1 MKNIVLKT
9 IVFALVLTTTNSCF
23 KDLDTSPI
31 DKDILTSENFYKQ
44 DGAYKAVLAKIYAGL
59 ATTGQEGPA
68 GQGDLGGIDEGFSS
82 YLRQYWYQ
90 QELTTDEAVVGWA
103 DATIKD
109 FHDMD
114 WTPADVF
121 INAFYNRIFYQI
133 GICNEFLRQ
142 TSDEALNRRNTSS
155 QLKKEIQAYKYEVR
169 FMRAL
174 SYWHAL
180 DEFRN
185 VPFITEED
193 EVGAFNPRRIEANQ
207 LFKYIESELLD
218 IENKIATVRTNEYA
232 RADQGAVWM
241 LLAKLYLN
249 AKQYTGEEKFTECLT
264 YSKKVINGGYTLEPE
279 FAKLFL
285 ADNDHN
291 NEIIFPI
298 AFDGLST
305 QTWGGTTFIIRAGLG
320 GNLNPLEG
328 SGVKNGWQGTRTT
341 KQIVEKF
348 GEIGGVIVDF
358 FHRTSK
364 PQVYIFGDFQEN
376 KIDENFALTDS
387 NGDRIYKGYQ
397 YFEDSNATIKIA
409 PYPSIDPAYGDSD
422 TDGVCEFG
430 GNAIPIGDSG
440 FYYIE
445 FNDNDKTYK
454 IEKREWV
461 ASGSALSN
469 DIGFEYDVET
479 GYLKLSA
486 NLYAGDLYFTTTGTD
501 AIKLGDTDG
510 DGVLEESGENITI
523 TDAGPVDIFLDL
535 RKEEFIYK
543 ISSTSYDRRGIFG
556 TTGQSL
562 DIDDIS
568 DFNQGYAVLK
578 FKNITS
584 TGEPGSNTEFPD
596 TDFPLFRLADAY
608 LMASEAI
615 LRGAT
620 GGTKADA
627 VEYFNKV
634 RARAYKSTLANLSE
648 NDLNLQEIL
657 DERARE
663 FMWECHR
670 RTDLVR
676 FGQFTTD
683 KYLWQWKGGI
693 KEGQSVGEYRNIFPI
708 PSKDV
713 NNNSNL
719 IQNPGY

>member
-1 MKNIVLKT
+1 MKNIISKIILFFL
-9 IVFALVLTTTNSCF
+9 VFTTANSCF
-23 KDLDTSPI
+23 KDLDTVPI
-31 DKDILTSENFYKQ
+31 DKDILTSEVFYTQ
-44 DGAYKAVLAKIYAGL
+44 DGAYRAVLAKIYAGL

-68 GQGDLGGIDEGFSS
+68 GEGDLGGIDEGFSS

-109 FHDMD
+109 FHYMK

-142 TSDEALNRRNTSS
+142 TSAEALDRRNTSDA
-155 QLKKEIQAYKYEVR
+155 LRKEIEEYRYEAR

-193 EVGAFNPRRIEANQ
+193 EVGAFNPKRIEAKD

-218 IENKIATVRTNEYA
+218 IEDKIAPVRTNEYA

-249 AKQYTGEEKFTECLT
+249 AKQYIGEEKYTECLT
-264 YSKKVINGGYTLEPE
+264 YSKKVMNGGYTLEPE
-279 FAKLFL
+279 FANLFL

-291 NEIIFPI
+291 DEIIFPI

-348 GEIGGVIVDF
+348 GEIGGVIIDF
-358 FHRTSK
+358 NKRISH
-364 PQVYIFGDFQEN
+364 PQVYIVGSFMGDT
-376 KIDENFALTDS
+376 ISTDFALTDA
-387 NGDRIYKGYQ
+387 NKDKIYKGYQ
-397 YFEDSNATIKIA
+397 YFENDNSTFVIA
-409 PYPSIDPAYGDSD
+409 PYPSLNPVYGDSD
-422 TDGVCEFG
+422 GDGKLEFG
-430 GNAIPIGDSG
+430 GDPLVVEKAG

-445 FNDNDKTYK
+445 FNNNDKTYK
-454 IEKREWV
+454 IEKRNWV
-461 ASGSALSN
+461 ASGTALT
-469 DIGFEYDVET
+469 DEIAFVYDKDLNM
-479 GYLKLSA
+479 LKLSA
-486 NLYAGDLYFTTTGTD
+486 NLSEGDLYFKANDSDTIT
-501 AIKLGDTDG
+501 LGDENADG
-510 DGVLEESGENITI
+510 FLEENGGHIVITQ
-523 TDAGPVDIFLDL
+523 AGPVEIFLDL
-535 RKEEFIYK
+535 SKEEFIYK
-543 ISSTSYDRRGIFG
+543 IASTSYDRRGIFG
-556 TTGQSL
+556 TNGQSL
-562 DIDDIS
+562 DIDDIT

-584 TGEPGSNTEFPD
+584 TGEKGSNSEFPD

-608 LMASEAI
+608 LMATEAI

-620 GGTKADA
+620 GGTKSEA

-634 RARAYKSTLANLSE
+634 RARAFKSDLANLPEE
-648 NDLNLQEIL
+648 NLNLQEVL

-663 FMWECHR
+663 FMWEAQR
-670 RTDLVR
+670 RTDLIR

-693 KEGQSVGEYRNIFPI
+693 KEGQAVEDYRKIFPI
-708 PSKDV
+708 PSKDL
-713 NNNSNL
+713 NNNPNL
-719 IQNPGY
+719 RQNEGY

>member
-1 MKNIVLKT
+1 MKNIISKL
-9 IVFALVLTTTNSCF
+9 IILSILILFSNGCF
-23 KDLDTSPI
+23 KDLDTVPI
-31 DKDILTSENFYKQ
+31 DKDILTSENFYTQ

-109 FHDMD
+109 FHEMD

-121 INAFYNRIFYQI
+121 INAFYNRVFYQI

-142 TSDEALNRRNTSS
+142 TSNEALDRRNTSDA
-155 QLKKEIQAYKYEVR
+155 LREEIKKYQYEIR

-185 VPFITEED
+185 VPFVTEED
-193 EVGAFNPRRIEANQ
+193 EVGAFNPRRIEAKE
-207 LFKYIESELLD
+207 LFDYIESELLD
-218 IENKIATVRTNEYA
+218 IEDKIATVHTNEYA

-249 AKQYTGEEKFTECLT
+249 AKQYTGENKYTECLT

-279 FAKLFL
+279 FANLFL

-298 AFDGLST
+298 AFDGINT
-305 QTWGGTTFIIRAGLG
+305 QTWGGTTFIIRAGIG
-320 GNLNPLEG
+320 GDLDPAD

-341 KQIVEKF
+341 RQIVEKF
-348 GEIGGVIVDF
+348 GEIGGVITDF
-358 FHRTSK
+358 LPRTSH
-364 PQVYIFGDFQEN
+364 PQVYIPGAYMGDT
-376 KIDENFALTDS
+376 ISTNFAITDAD
-387 NGDRIYKGYQ
+387 GDKIYQGYQ
-397 YFEDSNATIKIA
+397 YFKDANSTFVFA
-409 PYPSIDPAYGDSD
+409 PYPSLNPAYGDND
-422 TDGVCEFG
+422 NDGKLELG
-430 GNAIPIGDSG
+430 GSPLVIPEAG

-445 FNDNDKTYK
+445 FNNSDKSYK
-454 IEKREWV
+454 IEKRNWT
-461 ASGSALSN
+461 ATGSALAQ
-469 DIGFEYDVET
+469 DISFNYNEELGMLT
-479 GYLKLSA
+479 LNT
-486 NLYAGDLYFTTTGTD
+486 NLTEGELIFKAG
-501 AIKLGDTDG
+501 
-510 DGVLEESGENITI
+510 NITLGSKDGTTELIHGGEAI
-523 TDAGPVDIFLDL
+523 TIEQSGPVEIFLDL

-543 ISSTSYDRRGIFG
+543 IASTSYDRRGIFG
-556 TTGQSL
+556 SKGQTK

-568 DFNQGYAVLK
+568 VYKQGYAVLK

-584 TGEPGSNTEFPD
+584 DGQPGSNNEFPD

-608 LMASEAI
+608 LMASEAL
-615 LRGAT
+615 LRGAS
-620 GGTKADA
+620 GGSKAEA

-634 RARAYKSTLANLSE
+634 RERAYKSTLANITE
-648 NDLNLQEIL
+648 DKLNLQEIL

-663 FMWECHR
+663 LMWECQR
-670 RTDLVR
+670 RTDLIR
-676 FGQFTTD
+676 FDQFTTD
-683 KYLWQWKGGI
+683 KYLWQWKGGT
-693 KEGQSVGEYRNIFPI
+693 KDGQAVDNYRNVFPI
-708 PSKDV
+708 PSKDL

-719 IQNPGY
+719 KQNEGY

>member
-1 MKNIVLKT
+1 MKNIISKILLLGLL
-9 IVFALVLTTTNSCF
+9 FTTANSCF
-23 KDLDTSPI
+23 KDLDTVPL
-31 DKDILTSENFYKQ
+31 DEDILTSEVFFAK
-44 DGAYKAVLAKIYAGL
+44 DGAYRSVLAKIYAGL

-121 INAFYNRIFYQI
+121 INAFYNRVFYQI

-142 TSDEALNRRNTSS
+142 TSDEALDRRGTSEA
-155 QLKKEIQAYKYEVR
+155 LRKEIKEYQYEAR

-185 VPFITEED
+185 VPFITEQD
-193 EVGAFNPRRIEANQ
+193 AVGAFNPKRIEAKD

-218 IENKIATVRTNEYA
+218 IEDKIAPVRTNEYA

-249 AKQYTGEEKFTECLT
+249 AKQYIGEDKYTECLT
-264 YSKKVINGGYTLEPE
+264 YSKKIINGGYTLEPE
-279 FAKLFL
+279 FAHLFL

-291 NEIIFPI
+291 DEVIFPI
-298 AFDGLST
+298 AFDGLNT

-341 KQIVEKF
+341 RQIVEKF
-348 GEIGGVIVDF
+348 GEIGGVIIDF
-358 FHRTSK
+358 HQRTSY
-364 PQVYIFGDFQEN
+364 PQVYIPGSYMGDT
-376 KIDENFALTDS
+376 ISTDFALTDS
-387 NGDRIYKGYQ
+387 DKDKIYKGYQ
-397 YFEDSNATIKIA
+397 YFKEDNSSFVIA
-409 PYPSIDPAYGDSD
+409 PYPSLNPAYGDSD
-422 TDGVCEFG
+422 GDGKLEFG
-430 GNAIPIGDSG
+430 GDPLVIEKAG

-445 FNDNDKTYK
+445 FNNNDKTYK
-454 IEKREWV
+454 IEKRDWT
-461 ASGSALSN
+461 ATGSALSE
-469 DIGFEYDVET
+469 DVPFVYDEDLNM
-479 GYLKLSA
+479 LKASA
-486 NLYAGDLYFTTTGTD
+486 NLNEGELYFKANNSEQIT
-501 AIKLGDTDG
+501 LSDG
-510 DGVLEESGENITI
+510 NADGILEENGNHLTI
-523 TDAGPVDIFLDL
+523 AQSGPVEIFLDL
-535 RKEEFIYK
+535 RKEDFIYK
-543 ISSTSYDRRGIFG
+543 IASTSYDRRGIFG
-556 TTGQSL
+556 TNGQSL
-562 DIDDIS
+562 DINDIS

-584 TGEPGSNTEFPD
+584 TGEKGSNSEFPD

-615 LRGAT
+615 LRGAS

-627 VEYFNKV
+627 VNYFNKI
-634 RARAYKSTLANLSE
+634 RSRAYQSNLANLDE
-648 NDLNLQEIL
+648 NTLNLQEIL

-663 FMWECHR
+663 FMWEAQR
-670 RTDLVR
+670 RTDLIR

-683 KYLWQWKGGI
+683 KYLWQWKGGV
-693 KEGQSVGEYRNIFPI
+693 KEGQAVENYRRVFPI
-708 PSKDV
+708 PAKDI
-713 NNNSNL
+713 NNNPNL
-719 IQNPGY
+719 VQNEGY